1 MPAILSSIGATV
13 LAALGTAGP
22 VTAGAATAAGIATAA
37 AAGGAGYGLYKAG
50 AAAGEAGA
58 KGIAPPVVGPAP
70 VLPALLSAP
79 APQKAEDLAKA
90 EIERQKRI
98 RALAGGKTIL
108 ASEGPTLSAGAGKTL
123 LGE

>member
-1 MPAILSSIGATV
+1 MPILPAIGATV
-13 LAALGTAGP
+13 LSALGTAGP
-22 VTAGAATAAGIATAA
+22 VTLGAATAAGIATAA
-37 AAGGAGYGLYKAG
+37 ATGGAAYGLYRAG
-50 AAAGEAGA
+50 SAAGEAGA
-58 KGIAPPVVGPAP
+58 RETSAPGVGPAP

-79 APQKAEDLAKA
+79 TPKKAEDLAKA
-90 EIERQKRI
+90 EIEKQKRI